1 MMLIA
6 GTRIKAAQP
15 AKFMLPEL
23 YQKAMELLES
33 YRYRIQMRRFIMI
46 DLFDKSVVEMLVKE
60 GMEVEG
66 GADSPAGSRD

>member
-1 MMLIA
+1 MVLMV
-6 GTRIKAAQP
+6 GTRIKASHP

-23 YQKAMELLES
+23 YEKAMELLES

-60 GMEVEG
+60 GMEMEAG
-66 GADSPAGSRD
+66 PDSPADSRD